1 MPTIQDTLDAALL
14 ADAAYVNLTSVL
26 PGQELTG
33 PNLASALRTEGRL
46 TATEADYIAAH
57 YDRVATQ
64 MSGGYGFQAMVFRR
78 KPPTGQPGDYVL
90 AIRGSQEGV
99 DFLQGAELT
108 LFARARDQA
117 AAMYSFIS
125 QVESGGYGLPANV
138 RFDVAGHSLGG
149 HADSSH
155 RPY

>member
-1 MPTIQDTLDAALL
+1 LTLGATKCQQFRIPSTQRCLPTHH
-14 ADAAYVNLTSVL
+14 TSISHRFCRL
-26 PGQELTG
+26 QELTG
-33 PNLASALRTEGRL
+33 SNLASALRNSGRV

-108 LFARARDQA
+108 LFAGARDQA

-125 QVESGGYGLPANV
+125 SGRVWWLWAPGECAI
-138 RFDVAGHSLGG
+138 
-149 HADSSH
+149 
-155 RPY
+155 